1 MADTMLKG
9 AQSLEILRRGVQE
22 AEDTYRARVLLCM
35 TGCRSMGS
43 MDLAA
48 KFREKLATAGLADE
62 VAIVDAGCHGQCTLA
77 PAVVIEPQNFLYGG
91 VRPEDV
97 DEIIET
103 SLKKGEPVLRLCQH
117 VAGEPIETLERA
129 PFYRGQERLVLANCG
144 KIDPKRIDDAI
155 ASGGYGALARALE
168 VMEPG
173 GVVDEVLE
181 AGLRGRGGA
190 GFPTGKKWQLPERT
204 KPTRSS
210 SSVMPTKAT
219 PAPSWTGLSLRA
231 CPTRSWKA

>member
-1 MADTMLKG
+1 MSDTDMADTMLKG
-9 AQSLEILRRGVQE
+9 AQSLEILRRVVQE

-103 SLKKGEPVLRLCQH
+103 SLKKGW
-117 VAGEPIETLERA
+117 IIRA
-129 PFYRGQERLVLANCG
+129 MVMIIL
-144 KIDPKRIDDAI
+144 
-155 ASGGYGALARALE
+155 GYGFDIRAYYDATVAYPARGDTSRSPWRWPNHPSRRCCSKRKL
-168 VMEPG
+168 
-173 GVVDEVLE
+173 LK
-181 AGLRGRGGA
+181 GRPPPVA
-190 GFPTGKKWQLPERT
+190 
-204 KPTRSS
+204 TRS
-210 SSVMPTKAT
+210 AIC
-219 PAPSWTGLSLRA
+219 G
-231 CPTRSWKA
+231 